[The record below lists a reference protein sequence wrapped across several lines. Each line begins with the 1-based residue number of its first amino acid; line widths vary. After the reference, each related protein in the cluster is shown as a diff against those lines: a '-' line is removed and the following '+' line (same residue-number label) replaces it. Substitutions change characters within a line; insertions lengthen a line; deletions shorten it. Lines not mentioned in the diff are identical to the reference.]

1 MSGRYLRRVMSVQI
15 RRDDTM
21 FFRLPSGSVGRS
33 EWVRGDFDVYDG
45 AYTAIR
51 TKWWLEINGRQFART
66 IAEIDQLIESQSSD
80 DAVGLAMYFAHS
92 RDLGYVLRP
101 DYTNLLDFAESF
113 ARIETQVFPRIMDNV
128 LFFVTRKSF
137 GEPIVTHSEF
147 WDNSTEL
154 DRVGLR
160 SDCFW
165 SGPNAQ
171 LHYSDRK

>member
-51 TKWWLEINGRQFART
+51 TKWWLEINGGQFARN
-66 IAEIDQLIESQSSD
+66 IADIDNLIETQSLD

-92 RDLGYVLRP
+92 RDLGDALRP
-101 DYTNLLDFAESF
+101 DYTNLLNFEESF
-113 ARIETQVFPRIMDNV
+113 TRLETQVIPRIAENV
-128 LFFVTRKSF
+128 LFFVTRKSL
-137 GEPIVTHSEF
+137 GDPIATHSEF
-147 WDNSTEL
+147 WDNSTDL
-154 DRVGLR
+154 DRVDLR
-160 SDCFW
+160 SECFW

-171 LHYSDRK
+171 LQRSDRK